1 MKAREF
7 RCSAC
12 GSVYPPDELV
22 WRCTCGGHLDVEQ
35 GEGLSRE
42 DIDLG
47 EPSLWRYRAAFESS
61 DVRPA
66 IYFGEGLTPLA
77 PASWDGLDVSFK
89 LDYLLPSGSFKDRG
103 TAVMMNRLRELGVR
117 SVIEDSSGNGG
128 ASIAAYAAAG
138 GIQCDVYVPG
148 HTSQGKVVQ
157 TRTYGSRVVK
167 VEGTREETATAAQDA
182 AAASG
187 KFYASHNWHP
197 LFVEGVKTVAYEIWE
212 QLGYRAPDNVIAPAG
227 FGSNVLGLYRGFSE
241 LLARGQVDRIP
252 RIFAAQAA
260 NCPGIYAPWTGGGF
274 VEPLP
279 TVAEGIAT
287 ARPVR
292 LEEIL
297 RALKESQGQ
306 AVALTEEAI
315 TAAVRDLGQDL
326 GLYVEPTAAVSAAAL
341 RQLAHDGEISR
352 GDVTVALLTGNGLKA
367 TDGIARLNLD
377 ELGRA

>member
-7 RCSAC
+7 HCSAC
-12 GSVYPPDELV
+12 GSVYPPDQLV
-22 WRCTCGGHLDVEQ
+22 WRCTCGGHLDVALS
-35 GEGLSRE
+35 EGLSRE
-42 DIDLG
+42 DIDQS

-61 DVRPA
+61 GSRPA

-77 PASWDGLDVSFK
+77 PASWAGLDVRFK
-89 LDYLLPSGSFKDRG
+89 LDYLFPSGSFKDRG
-103 TAVMMNRLRELGVR
+103 TAVMMNRLLELDVQ

-148 HTSQGKVVQ
+148 HTSAGKVVQ
-157 TRTYGSRVVK
+157 TRTYGSRVVM
-167 VEGTREETATAAQDA
+167 VEGTREQTATAAQDA

-197 LFVEGVKTVAYEIWE
+197 LFIEGVKTVAYEIWE

-260 NCPGIYAPWTGGGF
+260 NCPGIYSAWTGSGF
-274 VEPLP
+274 VEPSP

-297 RALKESQGQ
+297 RALRDSHGQ
-306 AVALTEEAI
+306 AVAVTEEAI
-315 TAAVRDLGQDL
+315 AAAVRELGRDL

-341 RQLAHDGEISR
+341 RQLAHDGEIST
-352 GDVTVALLTGNGLKA
+352 GEVTVALLTGNGLKA
-367 TDGIARLNLD
+367 TDAIARLNLD